1 MANEKKRL
9 AILNDEKC
17 KPKKCNL
24 ECKKVCPINAQGKIC
39 IKVEKNDTCAI
50 INEIL
55 CIGCNLCV
63 KKCPFEAI
71 KIINLPTDL
80 PDQVSH
86 RFGANRFVLHRL
98 PIPRKGAILGLV
110 GTNGI
115 GKTTALQVLTKKIKP
130 NLG

>member
-1 MANEKKRL
+1 MANDKKWL

-24 ECKKVCPINAQGKIC
+24 ECKKICPINAQGKIC
-39 IKVEKNDTCAI
+39 IKVEKEDPFAL

-63 KKCPFEAI
+63 KKCPFNAI

-80 PDQVSH
+80 PE
-86 RFGANRFVLHRL
+86 
-98 PIPRKGAILGLV
+98 
-110 GTNGI
+110 
-115 GKTTALQVLTKKIKP
+115 
-130 NLG
+130 